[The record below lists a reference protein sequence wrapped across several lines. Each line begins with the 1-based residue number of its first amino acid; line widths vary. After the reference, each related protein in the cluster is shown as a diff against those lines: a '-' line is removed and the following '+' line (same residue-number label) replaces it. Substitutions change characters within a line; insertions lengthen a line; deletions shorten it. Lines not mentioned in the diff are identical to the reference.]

1 VFETSS
7 LSYLGCEGTGEVYP
21 PVGNPSGS
29 IFLLP
34 VWQRDYLDSQN
45 FYEAGRKEK
54 SQNF

>member
-1 VFETSS
+1 MFETSV
-7 LSYLGCEGTGEVYP
+7 LSYLGCEGTREVYP

-34 VWQRDYLDSQN
+34 VWQRDYLNSQK
-45 FYEAGRKEK
+45 FYEAGKKEK